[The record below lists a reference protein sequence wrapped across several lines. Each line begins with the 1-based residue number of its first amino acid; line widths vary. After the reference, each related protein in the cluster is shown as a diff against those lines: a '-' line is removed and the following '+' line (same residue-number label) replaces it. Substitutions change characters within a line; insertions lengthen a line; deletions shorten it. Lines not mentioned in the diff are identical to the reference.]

1 MENIKIKVY
10 VKINENNIITDIN
23 SSIFIN
29 NVEGYIKIDEGSG
42 DRYAHA
48 QGNYLDKGLVDESGR
63 FNYKFEDGKVLE
75 LTEEEKNTLFPK
87 TEVPPSNQEEIN
99 SALLQENANIKSQL
113 MKQQKINAEIM
124 KTLAELGGK

>member
-1 MENIKIKVY
+1 MENMKIKVY
-10 VKINENNIITDIN
+10 AKINENNIITDIN
-23 SSIFIN
+23 SSIFLN
-29 NVEGYIKIDEGSG
+29 NVEGYIQIDEGSG

-48 QGNYLDKGLVDESGR
+48 QGNYLEKPLVDESGR

-87 TEVPPSNQEEIN
+87 TEAAPSKQEEIN
-99 SALLQENANIKSQL
+99 SALLQENANIRLQL
-113 MKQQKINAEIM
+113 AKQQKINAEIM